1 VFNWDD
7 VRFFLTVHR
16 HGNLARAG
24 SALCLDPTTVGRR
37 VSSLEA
43 KLGAR
48 LFDRTASGYR
58 LTPAG
63 LRLLP
68 RAERIEQEAL
78 GVERDVAGTDQK
90 LQGTVRLSATEMLTT
105 RFIAPFLAKFR
116 ERYPDITL
124 DLVCTN
130 RDLNLSRREADIQLR
145 LARPDH
151 EDVVVK
157 KLFTIELGLYA
168 AVDYVERY
176 GMPRDGKDFTGH
188 YVVLFSDSRPFQREN
203 SWLEDHLVGAK
214 IMARS
219 DSVSSIYSATVA
231 GAGVALLPCQV
242 ADADAKLLAIPSP
255 GAPAPRS
262 VWQAV
267 HRDLQHNARIRAV
280 LDHLEGIFTPRPRTK
295 AAAAGDTLAPVIG
308 DTCNEIPP
316 AG

>member
-1 VFNWDD
+1 MFDWDD

-16 HGNLARAG
+16 QGNLARAG
-24 SALCLDPTTVGRR
+24 VALRLDPTTVGRR
-37 VSSLEA
+37 ISALESR
-43 KLGAR
+43 LGAR
-48 LFDRTASGYR
+48 LFDRTSHGYR
-58 LTPAG
+58 LTAAG

-90 LQGTVRLSATEMLTT
+90 LSGQVRLSATEMLTT
-105 RFIAPFLAKFR
+105 RFIAPYLSRFR
-116 ERYPDITL
+116 ERYPEISL

-168 AVDYVERY
+168 SVDYVERF
-176 GMPRDGKDFTGH
+176 GMPPEGGDYAGH
-188 YVVLFSDSRPFQREN
+188 YVVMFADSRAFRREN
-203 SWLEDHLVGAK
+203 EWLEDHLVGARTV
-214 IMARS
+214 ARS
-219 DSVSSIYSATVA
+219 DSVSSLYSATVG
-231 GAGVALLPCQV
+231 GAGIGLLPCQV
-242 ADADAKLLAIPSP
+242 ADADPKLVAIPSR

-280 LDHLEGIFTPRPRTK
+280 IDFLERLFTPRPPRATGD
-295 AAAAGDTLAPVIG
+295 AATAAPSV
-308 DTCNEIPP
+308 E
-316 AG
+316 

>member
-1 VFNWDD
+1 LFDWDD

-16 HGNLARAG
+16 QGNLARAG
-24 SALCLDPTTVGRR
+24 VALRLDPTTVGRR
-37 VSSLEA
+37 ISALEGR
-43 KLGAR
+43 LGAR
-48 LFDRTASGYR
+48 LFDRTSHGYR
-58 LTPAG
+58 LTTAG

-90 LQGTVRLSATEMLTT
+90 LSGHVRLSATEMLTT
-105 RFIAPFLAKFR
+105 RFIAPYLARFR
-116 ERYPDITL
+116 ERYPEISL

-168 AVDYVERY
+168 SLDYVERF
-176 GMPRDGKDFTGH
+176 GMPPEGGDYSGH
-188 YVVLFSDSRPFQREN
+188 YVVQFSDSRPFRREN
-203 SWLEDHLVGAK
+203 EWLEDNLTGART
-214 IMARS
+214 IARS
-219 DSVSSIYSATVA
+219 DSVSSLYSATVG
-231 GAGVALLPCQV
+231 GAGIGLLPCQV
-242 ADADAKLLAIPSP
+242 AEADPKLVAIPSR

-280 LDHLEGIFTPRPRTK
+280 IDFLERLFTPRPRLVGEAS
-295 AAAAGDTLAPVIG
+295 AAVPPV
-308 DTCNEIPP
+308 E
-316 AG
+316 